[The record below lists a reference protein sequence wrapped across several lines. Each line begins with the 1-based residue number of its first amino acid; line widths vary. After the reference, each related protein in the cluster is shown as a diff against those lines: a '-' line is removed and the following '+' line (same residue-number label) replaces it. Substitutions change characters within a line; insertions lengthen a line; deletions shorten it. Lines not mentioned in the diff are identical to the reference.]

1 MLKVGFEKTYVGL
14 ISEHHS
20 WRLLQFYRINFH
32 PKRWKGFV
40 RKPVSEVLMSPLG
53 SKRWSASLGSFGT
66 NPKTLL
72 LPQGGKIHWVHLRPI
87 LKLLPGTKSW
97 PDGSLGNGGPKAAWL
112 NWILAGTQHWR
123 WFCLCWWWETVA
135 IIFLMVGTVAILF
148 HKIYIYTIYYIG

>member
-40 RKPVSEVLMSPLG
+40 RKPVSEVHTSPLG

-66 NPKTLL
+66 NHKTL
-72 LPQGGKIHWVHLRPI
+72 
-87 LKLLPGTKSW
+87 LLPGTKSW

-112 NWILAGTQHWR
+112 NWILARTQCWR
-123 WFCLCWWWETVA
+123 WLCLCWWWETVA
-135 IIFLMVGTVAILF
+135 ILFLMVGTVAILF
-148 HKIYIYTIYYIG
+148 HKIYIYIYYILYRVKITD